1 MKNGIEERKR
11 FIENL
16 RKEMASYPFYVGSEM
31 TVDGIGLEVTHIPIS
46 DEKVIDDLRDIA
58 MHIVGEFVDEG
69 LCPNCTDTDDDT
81 EFQYQDIIL
90 THLIH
95 NLADMDSP
103 VIKEYI
109 GEG

>member
-1 MKNGIEERKR
+1 M
-11 FIENL
+11 
-16 RKEMASYPFYVGSEM
+16 
-31 TVDGIGLEVTHIPIS
+31 
-46 DEKVIDDLRDIA
+46 
-58 MHIVGEFVDEG
+58 DEG